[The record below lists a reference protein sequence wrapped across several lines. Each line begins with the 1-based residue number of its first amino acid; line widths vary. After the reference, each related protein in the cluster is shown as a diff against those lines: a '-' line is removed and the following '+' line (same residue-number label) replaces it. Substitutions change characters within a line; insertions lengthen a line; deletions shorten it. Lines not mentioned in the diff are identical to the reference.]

1 MNNEEEVIKC
11 KVKLNRQFFPKN
23 NEEIC
28 NGDFA
33 ILSVNITEQI
43 EGTPQMSKWNTIT
56 IKGNVCE
63 IDNDKEYM
71 IVATEENTDYGVQY
85 NLIYFSEYVELTTVS
100 DQKKFLSQILTEKQ
114 LENIFEVFDN
124 PIEIINN
131 EDVDKLCSVKGIGE
145 TVAENIIEKYNESK
159 DYSKAYIELYDLG
172 LSKNMMDKLI
182 EAYGSTDI
190 LIDKI
195 KNNIYIIADEVN
207 GIGFKKADE
216 IALKKGMKSN
226 DIRRIK
232 AFIKYFLNDNGKN
245 GKSYI
250 LYKELLIA
258 VQENLK
264 GINKKLFGTAMTE
277 LKKSNIIW
285 WNDSKTKIALM
296 KYKKLEESI
305 FNEIVRLKS
314 QNNKDKFK
322 YDNWLEIV
330 QKQEK
335 KQGWEYTEEQK
346 KGIKT
351 ILDNNI
357 TLVTGLAGTGK
368 STIVNAVAEI
378 LRLYKIIQCALAGR
392 AAQRMNEISG
402 LESNTIHKTLGF
414 IPKKGFT
421 YNSKN
426 PLLTDV
432 IIIDE
437 SSMIGG
443 DLFLNLLKAIS
454 NNTKVVILGDHG
466 QLDSI
471 GACNVFYD
479 LLHSNAIPIVKLTT
493 IHRQAK
499 ASAIISKSIDIRNK
513 KQLFD
518 KDFEGKTILGQLQ
531 DLELDIT
538 LDKTIIQHK
547 IIEHFK
553 NKLEMVDDI
562 MDLQVIVPMKTRGKI
577 CTYELNNKMQNIYN
591 NLKSKSFI
599 EIKYAKDKIYKIGV
613 NDKVINIENNYKTRD
628 MNGERVDIFNGDIGK
643 VIKINKRKKY
653 IIVRFNSRGDIKI
666 KGKALKGIE
675 LAYAITVHKL
685 QGSSAKVCIV
695 GIDYSA
701 FKLLTAELLYTAITR
716 AEDLCALVGE
726 NGAIRYAISH
736 ISVNN
741 KRTFLKEMLKEN
753 TITI

>member
-1 MNNEEEVIKC
+1 LNNEEAVIKC

-195 KNNIYIIADEVN
+195 KNNIYIIADEIN

-245 GKSYI
+245 GKSYV

-264 GINKKLFGTAMTE
+264 GINKKLFGTAMTQ

-285 WNDSKTKIALM
+285 WNESKTKIALT

-314 QNNKDKFK
+314 QNNEDKFK

-518 KDFEGKTILGQLQ
+518 KDFDGKTILGQLQ

-547 IIEHFK
+547 IIKHFK

-599 EIKYAKDKIYKIGV
+599 EVKYAKDKIYKIGV

-653 IIVRFNSRGDIKI
+653 IIVRFNNRGDIKI

-716 AEDLCALVGE
+716 AEDLCVLVGE